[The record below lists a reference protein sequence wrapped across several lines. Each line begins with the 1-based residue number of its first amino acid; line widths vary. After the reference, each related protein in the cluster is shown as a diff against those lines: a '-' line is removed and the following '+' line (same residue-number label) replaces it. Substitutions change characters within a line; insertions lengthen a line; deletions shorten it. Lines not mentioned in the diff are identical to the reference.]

1 MNHTAERI
9 ATDIL
14 NSFVG
19 YRQHFRQ
26 ITAGAKGRFEQADWA
41 AVQRAAAE
49 RIDLYEAMCQ
59 SAAEMLT
66 QIYGD
71 CIRNGLLWLE
81 IKAVYIGLIRQ
92 HDDFELAETYYNS
105 IYCRT
110 FQHQNLDNDHLFI
123 RSSMPER
130 VVDSA
135 EPIFVTYHLRDGV
148 RALIS
153 NLMDDFAFDIPWEN
167 KRRDL
172 LNLMR
177 YVNKTFPEDKVS
189 DTAASVEVVKS
200 VFYRN
205 KGAYL
210 VGRIHFGDEQVP
222 FVLPVLNNECGGVYI
237 DTVISEENDVSAIF
251 GFTRA
256 YFMADVDVP
265 SAFIRFMRSILPMK
279 SISELYSSV
288 GFYKQGKAE
297 FYRAFMDHL
306 SASDDHMVVAP
317 GIKGMVMSVF
327 TLPSYPIVFKVI
339 KDRFSSSKQ
348 ITRQAVIE
356 KYQLVKRHDRVG
368 RMADTMEYTNLR
380 LPRNRFSEDLLDE
393 LNAVAGR
400 TVTVSDE
407 WVEISHLW
415 TERRMTP
422 LNIYLNEAVA
432 RHDEYA
438 VFHGINEFGK
448 CIKQLAA
455 ANIFAGDM
463 LFKNFGVTR
472 HGRVVFYDYDEI
484 MYLTDCNFREIPD
497 AIYPEQEMMD
507 EPWYSVAPNDVFP
520 EEFRMLVRC
529 DRTIRRIFNELH
541 ADLLD
546 VKFWREMQEQVRN
559 GAIIDVFPY
568 RKVRRFVR

>member
-1 MNHTAERI
+1 MSGTAHYI
-9 ATDIL
+9 AADIL
-14 NSFVG
+14 HSFAS
-19 YRQHFRQ
+19 YRQRFGQ
-26 ITAGAKGRFEQADWA
+26 ITAGARTRFEQADWK
-41 AVQRAAAE
+41 AVQRAATE
-49 RIDLYEAMCQ
+49 RIDLYEMMCQ
-59 SAAEMLT
+59 ATTETLMQNYGAEVLR
-66 QIYGD
+66 GA
-71 CIRNGLLWLE
+71 LWLE
-81 IKAVYIGLIRQ
+81 IKAAYIRLIQRQ
-92 HDDFELAETYYNS
+92 DDFELAETYYNS
-105 IYCRT
+105 VYCRV
-110 FQHQNLDNDHLFI
+110 FQHRHLDNDHLFI
-123 RSSMPER
+123 CSSMAGR
-130 VVDSA
+130 VVESGDSM
-135 EPIFVTYHLRDGV
+135 FNSYHLRDGL
-148 RALIS
+148 RALITR
-153 NLMDDFAFDIPWEN
+153 LLDDFAFAIPWEN

-177 YVNKTFPEDKVS
+177 YVQTTFPEELARKEDAV
-189 DTAASVEVVKS
+189 VEVVKS

-210 VGRIHFGDEQVP
+210 VGRVHFRERQVP
-222 FVLPVLNNECGGVYI
+222 FVLPVLNNEQGAVYV
-237 DTVISEENDVSAIF
+237 DTAISEENDVSAIF

-256 YFMADVDVP
+256 YFMADVKVP
-265 SAFIRFMRSILPMK
+265 SEFIRFMRSILPMK
-279 SISELYSSV
+279 SVSELYSSV

-297 FYRAFMDHL
+297 FYRSFMDHL
-306 SASDDHMVVAP
+306 DESDDLLVMAP
-317 GIKGMVMSVF
+317 GIKGMVMTVF
-327 TLPSYPIVFKVI
+327 TLPSYPIVFKII

-348 ITRQAVIE
+348 ITRQVVIE

-368 RMADTMEYTNLR
+368 RMADTMEFTNFR
-380 LPRNRFSEDLLDE
+380 LPRERFSDALIAE
-393 LNAVAGR
+393 LEAVAAQ
-400 TVTVSDE
+400 TVIVNGD

-422 LNIYLNEAVA
+422 LNIYLNEALA
-432 RHDEYA
+432 RRDEYA

-484 MYLTDCNFREIPD
+484 MYLTDCNFRAIPE

-546 VKFWREMQEQVRN
+546 VKFWREVQEQVRN

-568 RKVRRFVR
+568 RKVKRFLR